1 MGPLTPPDS
10 FGDRRMHQL
19 RSMSVGSSQFMYPYR
34 MDPDPKYTSPMP
46 MYGTGY
52 APISSPTSM
61 ASSPSTPMLSPG
73 RQSIHHH
80 HHHQRHY
87 STSSFP
93 RNYAPTA
100 DIMPLAQN
108 NGFFAP
114 TSTSTSTSTSSVDAN
129 GSGSCSQ
136 HQQQPT
142 HPHIKTERPLEAP
155 VQSNANLGQLLNPVH
170 PLHSESTPQPLF
182 STSQSYPNYSATDR
196 TDELKPTSVT
206 TTDPTPTATSSSTP
220 ISTASATPTNTSPT
234 HPSGGGSIDFDGYM
248 YYHNRQQPLN
258 NSQHVHP
265 DLYPRTFMNPFYP
278 TQLAGGDVVDNDL
291 ADTNGPLMLK

>member
-1 MGPLTPPDS
+1 
-10 FGDRRMHQL
+10 
-19 RSMSVGSSQFMYPYR
+19 
-34 MDPDPKYTSPMP
+34 MP

>member
-1 MGPLTPPDS
+1 
-10 FGDRRMHQL
+10 
-19 RSMSVGSSQFMYPYR
+19 
-34 MDPDPKYTSPMP
+34 
-46 MYGTGY
+46 
-52 APISSPTSM
+52 
-61 ASSPSTPMLSPG
+61 
-73 RQSIHHH
+73 
-80 HHHQRHY
+80 
-87 STSSFP
+87 
-93 RNYAPTA
+93 
-100 DIMPLAQN
+100 MPLAQN

-206 TTDPTPTATSSSTP
+206 TTDPTPLP
-220 ISTASATPTNTSPT
+220 
-234 HPSGGGSIDFDGYM
+234 HLHLLLF
-248 YYHNRQQPLN
+248 QLLL
-258 NSQHVHP
+258 QHLQIH
-265 DLYPRTFMNPFYP
+265 L
-278 TQLAGGDVVDNDL
+278 LHILVVV
-291 ADTNGPLMLK
+291 AA